1 MSPPKPQSQVRL
13 GTFRAACW
21 MLAVV
26 AFVELVA
33 VGVALALRNDD
44 AHSPAVVERVVTE
57 YVPMSLPPVEVQPT
71 PAPVPSP
78 VPSSAPPIP
87 KAFTNESELLS
98 SPAGRLRTT
107 PTLKAPF
114 INDPE
119 VERLVNEARVARVKN
134 DIGAAVLK
142 LEAAEERA
150 PAEPNVLYQFAEV
163 FGAVGHYEKAADYYQ
178 KVFNLGP
185 VEAGALYELAS
196 HKLSVGFEQAQKMEG
211 KMTLGRIRHFQDKRV
226 DSGERIILSIPI
238 LAAPGQEIDDS
249 KLSIEVT
256 FYDKRNGKIHQA
268 TSDSE
273 LSHKWLTAPLNWNDS
288 GEELLQYT
296 YVIPPGDE
304 RDIHLLG
311 EREHFGQVVEL
322 RYNGELLDHQAWPRT
337 LAKQRNVQEVSP
349 LFIPPEFL
357 PEKLNNANPLLPPLP
372 R

>member
-1 MSPPKPQSQVRL
+1 
-13 GTFRAACW
+13 

-33 VGVALALRNDD
+33 VGVALALRTTPGN
-44 AHSPAVVERVVTE
+44 SPVVVERVVTE
-57 YVPMSLPPVEVQPT
+57 YVPMTLPAGEPESTVPPPVPVPTPSLP
-71 PAPVPSP
+71 
-78 VPSSAPPIP
+78 IP
-87 KAFTNESELLS
+87 RAFTNAEELLS
-98 SPAGRLRTT
+98 RPVGRLGTT

-114 INDPE
+114 IDDPE
-119 VERLVNEARVARVKN
+119 VERLVQEAREARVKD

-142 LEAAEERA
+142 LEAAEEKA

-163 FGAVGHYEKAADYYQ
+163 FGAVGQYEKAADYYQ

-185 VEAGALYELAS
+185 VKAGALYELAS

-211 KMTLGRIRHFQDKRV
+211 KMTLGRIRRFNDTGGG
-226 DSGERIILSIPI
+226 GERIVLRIPV
-238 LAAPGQEIDDS
+238 LAAPGQEIDNN

-273 LSHKWLTAPLNWNDS
+273 LSHKWLTTPLNWNDT

-296 YVIPPGDE
+296 YVIPPGDN

-311 EREHFGQVVEL
+311 ERRHFGQVVEL
-322 RYNGELLDHQAWPRT
+322 RYHGELLDHQAWPRT
-337 LAKQRNVQEVSP
+337 LAKQRNMQEVSP

-357 PEKLNNANPLLPPLP
+357 PEKLNEANPLLPPLP

>member
-1 MSPPKPQSQVRL
+1 MPQSQVRL

-21 MLAVV
+21 MLAVA

-33 VGVALALRNDD
+33 VGVALAMRIDD
-44 AHSPAVVERVVTE
+44 ANSPMVTERVITE
-57 YVPMSLPPVEVQPT
+57 YVPMTLPTAETPPVPAPGPAPT
-71 PAPVPSP
+71 PKPAP
-78 VPSSAPPIP
+78 APPIP
-87 KAFTNESELLS
+87 KAFTNEEELLS
-98 SPAGRLRTT
+98 SQADRLGAT
-107 PTLKAPF
+107 PTLKTPF
-114 INDPE
+114 IDDPE
-119 VERLVNEARVARVKN
+119 VERLVHEAREARVKS
-134 DIGAAVLK
+134 DFGAAVLK
-142 LEAAEERA
+142 LEAAEEKA

-163 FGAVGHYEKAADYYQ
+163 FGAVGHYENAADYYQ

-211 KMTLGRIRHFQDKRV
+211 KMTLGRIRHFSDKHA
-226 DSGERIILSIPI
+226 DTGKRIVLTIPI
-238 LAAPGQEIDDS
+238 LAAPGQEIDDN

-273 LSHKWLTAPLNWNDS
+273 LSHKWLTTPLNWNDS

-296 YVIPPGDE
+296 YVIPPGDK

-311 EREHFGQVVEL
+311 KREYFGQVVEL
-322 RYNGELLDHQAWPRT
+322 HYNGELLDHQAWPRT

-357 PEKLNNANPLLPPLP
+357 PEKLNEANPLLPPLP

>member
-1 MSPPKPQSQVRL
+1 
-13 GTFRAACW
+13 
-21 MLAVV
+21 MLVVV

-33 VGVALALRNDD
+33 VGVALALRTTAAN
-44 AHSPAVVERVVTE
+44 SPLVEQRVVTE
-57 YVPMSLPPVEVQPT
+57 YVLPPVEPPPPAEIL
-71 PAPVPSP
+71 PAP
-78 VPSSAPPIP
+78 ALPIP
-87 KAFTNESELLS
+87 KAFTNEEELLS
-98 SPAGRLRTT
+98 GPAKRLGTT

-114 INDPE
+114 IDDPE
-119 VERLVNEARVARVKN
+119 VSRLVHEAREARVRN

-211 KMTLGRIRHFQDKRV
+211 KMTLGRIRHFHDKRV
-226 DSGERIILSIPI
+226 DTGERIVLTIPV
-238 LAAPGQEIDDS
+238 LAAPGQEIDDN

-273 LSHKWLTAPLNWNDS
+273 LRHKWLTTPLNWSES

-296 YVIPPGDE
+296 YIIPPGDK

-322 RYNGELLDHQAWPRT
+322 RYHGELLDHQAWPRT

-357 PEKLNNANPLLPPLP
+357 PENLNEANPLLPPLP